1 VIVSKSNV
9 PPKGSDPNS
18 KAELAL
24 LLRDAVRHSVQI
36 EREAALAMIP
46 KQSRVKPIA
55 LGLLLAAATAFSAWS
70 FLAKPEFIWGSGA
83 TPISPERT
91 EASARLAM
99 YLQARRLDLYR
110 EREGEY
116 PEALAV
122 VGGDTSLGYER
133 SSDTSF
139 ALTITVGGK
148 RLELASGSDRESFL
162 GSSRELVQQKVGR

>member
-1 VIVSKSNV
+1 VTQSNV
-9 PPKGSDPNS
+9 PNKGSDPHS

-46 KQSRVKPIA
+46 KRSRAKPIA
-55 LGLLLAAATAFSAWS
+55 LGLLLVLAAAFSAWS
-70 FLAKPEFIWGSGA
+70 FVAKPAFIWGAGV

-116 PEALAV
+116 PEALAT
-122 VGGDTSLGYER
+122 VGGETSLGYQR
-133 SSDTSF
+133 ATDTSF
-139 ALTITVGGK
+139 VLTITIGGT
-148 RLELASGSDRESFL
+148 RLELASGSDREAFL
-162 GSSRELVQQKVGR
+162 GNSRELIQQKVGR